1 MTLVGERK
9 GADCAILALIRSL
22 QLSLSRRRWRLH
34 SQHHG
39 RLLQGDAHDGAHL
52 GSQGRRR
59 QLDQVSTRL
68 VVRVTVWHNSI
79 FLLAYLLEETLSL
92 FLWDPLDRVGGRR
105 SAGELRVSRG
115 GILKD
120 GCGKLLGRCLR
131 RGCAGKELLKVRFT
145 KSLSNPFRSTIRF

>member
-59 QLDQVSTRL
+59 QLDQVITRRL
-68 VVRVTVWHNSI
+68 TLWHNSI
-79 FLLAYLLEETLSL
+79 FLLPKLAEETHSS
-92 FLWDPLDRVGGRR
+92 FLQDPLDRVGGRR

-120 GCGKLLGRCLR
+120 GCGKLLRRCLR